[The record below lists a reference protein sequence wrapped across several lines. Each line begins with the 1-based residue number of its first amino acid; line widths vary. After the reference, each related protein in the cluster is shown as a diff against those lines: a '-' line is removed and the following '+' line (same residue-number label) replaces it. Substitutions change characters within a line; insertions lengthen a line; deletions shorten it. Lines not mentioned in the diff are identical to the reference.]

1 MLSPKGDKYIE
12 DILSYV
18 KFSFDRSDIRS
29 ELKGHLLDRIED
41 YTEAGQG
48 EDAEELSIAAMGNA
62 EEIGLELNR
71 QHKPLLGW
79 LWLISRL
86 AVVLLII
93 VDLYVVGLPVLMS
106 LFGHNPGKDIEKAN
120 IVYNITVNKRVQLD
134 DAVINFRKVIYEKNG
149 DLTIIYD
156 YYEARF
162 WGARWSLSDIGTI
175 SDNLGNRYF
184 EGSDGSKGGIKPIVS
199 RTVKNFSSEAD
210 ALIINYDQY
219 NRKYRVEIPLKGGV
233 KTE

>member
-1 MLSPKGDKYIE
+1 MLSPEGDKYIE
-12 DILSYV
+12 AILSYV
-18 KFSFDRSDIRS
+18 KFSFDRSEIRT
-29 ELKGHLLDRIED
+29 ELKSHLLDRIED
-41 YTEAGQG
+41 YTEAGQA
-48 EDAEELSIAAMGNA
+48 EDAEELAIAAMGNA

-79 LWLISRL
+79 LWLLSRL

-134 DAVINFRKVIYEKNG
+134 DRVINFRNVIYEKDG
-149 DLTIIYD
+149 DLTIIYN

-162 WGARWSLSDIGTI
+162 WGARWSLVNIGTI
-175 SDNLGNRYF
+175 SDNLGNQYF
-184 EGSDGSKGGIKPIVS
+184 TGSDGSDGGIRPLGR
-199 RTVKNFSSEAD
+199 RTVENFSGEAD
-210 ALIINYDQY
+210 TLIIDYDQY
-219 NRKYRVEIPLKGGV
+219 NRKYRVEIPLKEGI
-233 KTE
+233 KN

>member
-134 DAVINFRKVIYEKNG
+134 DMVINFRKVIYEKNG

-162 WGARWSLSDIGTI
+162 WGGRWDLGGIGTI
-175 SDNLGNRYF
+175 SDDLGNQYF
-184 EGSDGSKGGIKPIVS
+184 TGSRGSSGGTTIAS
-199 RTVKNFSSEAD
+199 RTVENFSGEAGV
-210 ALIINYDQY
+210 LIINYDQF

-233 KTE
+233 KAE